1 MKPKTLTDSYIKA
14 CKPKDKPYKVSD
26 SARLY
31 LLVST
36 SGSKTWKWN
45 YRLDSKD
52 STYTIGEYPAISLA
66 QARTLRDEAKAI
78 VEQGIHP
85 LQHKKIQ
92 QVKLKNEI
100 ATTFYG
106 VAKEWI
112 EHKRASW
119 STTYAAQIERT
130 INRYIRDG
138 KYGHLPIKQVT
149 AMEIFDLVTAVAV
162 RENPKGME
170 RKTNAPNLAILLR
183 QWCSGIFRHAI
194 VSGRADIN
202 PVAALNAGDMVTKP
216 KVKHNRELNEEE
228 LKQLIS
234 IMSGFRGMRST
245 AIAIELL
252 MLTFVRTGELIKA
265 KWSEF
270 DLSKGEWIIPASRM
284 KIKDGSNHFVPL
296 SNQAVALLKELKEI
310 SGKGKKNS
318 DSWLFKNLRN
328 PETHMS
334 ATTINRVLERKG
346 FNGSNSAIGFSA
358 HGFRGTASTMLHE
371 KGFRTEVIERQL
383 AHKEKDSVK
392 GAYNKAQYIKD
403 RVAMMKWWSDYVY
416 SLKSL

>member
-14 CKPKDKPYKVSD
+14 CKPKDAPYKVSD

-31 LLVST
+31 LLVSR

-52 STYTIGEYPAISLA
+52 STYTIGEYPAIGLA
-66 QARTLRDEAKAI
+66 RARTLRDEAKVI
-78 VEQGIHP
+78 VGQGIHP

-92 QVKLKNEI
+92 QVKLKNEV

-119 STTYAAQIERT
+119 STTYAAQVERT
-130 INRYIRDG
+130 VNRYIRDG

-162 RENPKGME
+162 RESPKGVE
-170 RKTNAPNLAILLR
+170 RKTSAPNLAILLR

-194 VSGRADIN
+194 VSGRADSN
-202 PVAALNAGDMVTKP
+202 PVAALNASDMITKP
-216 KVKHNRELNEEE
+216 KVKHNKKLNEEE
-228 LKQLIS
+228 LKQLVSVI
-234 IMSGFRGMRST
+234 RGYKGLRST

-270 DLSKGEWIIPASRM
+270 DLSKGEWIIPCSRM
-284 KIKDGSNHFVPL
+284 KFKDDGNHFVPL
-296 SNQAVALLKELKEI
+296 SIQAVALLKELKEI
-310 SGKGKKNS
+310 SGKDKKEA

-334 ATTINRVLERKG
+334 PTTINRALERQG

-358 HGFRGTASTMLHE
+358 HGFRGTASTMLYE
-371 KGFRTEVIERQL
+371 QDFRTEVIERQL
-383 AHKEKDSVK
+383 AHKERNAVK
-392 GAYNKAQYIKD
+392 AAYNKAQYIEE
-403 RVAMMKWWSDYVY
+403 RTAMMKWWSEYIY
-416 SLKSL
+416 SL